1 MPYSGL
7 EEMFGK
13 QKIKLLD
20 ILMLCKGEYVC
31 VQAKKSQICGNAE
44 CIISD
49 FGNNDMLMLSEVNSI
64 SRTKSSQNDVHI
76 KIYINGD
83 DNGDDERKENKKKRE
98 VKCDDI

>member
-49 FGNNDMLMLSEVNSI
+49 FGNNDMFMSSEVNSI
-64 SRTKSSQNDVHI
+64 SRTASSQNHI
-76 KIYINGD
+76 KIYIC
-83 DNGDDERKENKKKRE
+83 GDDERKENKKKKE
-98 VKCDDI
+98 VKCNDI

>member
-7 EEMFGK
+7 EDMFGK

-20 ILMLCKGEYVC
+20 ILTLCKGEYVC

-44 CIISD
+44 SIISD
-49 FGNNDMLMLSEVNSI
+49 FGNNDMIMTSEVGLI

-83 DNGDDERKENKKKRE
+83 DEKKENKKKKE
-98 VKCDDI
+98 VEDDV